1 MIVCYTIFYSV
12 ILLKNSEKH
21 KKQKMIC
28 ANLTIYDT
36 QYREEWNRKV
46 ILQSYVISVSA
57 SF

>member
-36 QYREEWNRKV
+36 QNRE
-46 ILQSYVISVSA
+46 
-57 SF
+57 

>member
-1 MIVCYTIFYSV
+1 MIVCYTIYYGV

-28 ANLTIYDT
+28 ANLTINDT
-36 QYREEWNRKV
+36 QNREWSRKV
-46 ILQSYVISVSA
+46 ILQSYAISVSA